1 MKFIETIN
9 VYFRHPKCIK
19 YDIKFYIRKC
29 KGDFMFWL
37 RRKLIRN
44 ILDSEVCSYQ
54 CNVFNGFKPFK
65 SSILFPCSVVSMV
78 LLEHFK
84 RVDLLG
90 IHSIS
95 VDTQRSSDEVYVTI
109 SLNHPGFLIGRY
121 GEDFDHVRKRLSE
134 IFGIETQIDIEEIH
148 DVNEDKMSKYY

>member
-1 MKFIETIN
+1 MGITEYIK
-9 VYFRHPKCIK
+9 VYLRHPKCIVRDMRFYTKK
-19 YDIKFYIRKC
+19 YKEKYE
-29 KGDFMFWL
+29 FWL
-37 RRKLIRN
+37 RKKLIRN

-54 CNVFNGFKPFK
+54 CNVFNGFKPFR

-78 LLEHFK
+78 LSEHFK

-109 SLNHPGFLIGRY
+109 SLNHPGFLIGRF
-121 GEDFDHVRKRLSE
+121 GADIDHVKKRLSE
-134 IFGIETQIDIEEIH
+134 IFGIETQIDLEEIH

>member
-54 CNVFNGFKPFK
+54 CNVFNGFKPFR

-95 VDTQRSSDEVYVTI
+95 VDTQSDDCVTATI
-109 SLNHPGFLIGRY
+109 TLARPGLLIGK
-121 GEDFDHVRKRLSE
+121 GGKDIDAVMERLSE
-134 IFGIETQIDIEEIH
+134 LFGKETNIDIKEIN
-148 DVNEDKMSKYY
+148 DVNEEKILFEY